1 MRVSV
6 SDELKPRVAFN
17 LDIGANAK
25 TRKPRLGENEETEG
39 GTRLADAG
47 GANLPDQSAPF
58 SSDLGGW
65 TDHVARRLA
74 GATGS
79 PRSGH
84 SESLCVTVQTFG
96 GWRCQPLSRPQADP
110 PGTAGGGGAGGAP
123 LFQLYLTRRA
133 PGLPSGERRPVK
145 AKAHGTFPRGP
156 CRVAGR
162 RMCGACLC
170 RAVPGV

>member
-6 SDELKPRVAFN
+6 SDELEPRVAFN

-58 SSDLGGW
+58 FSNLGGW

-110 PGTAGGGGAGGAP
+110 PGTAGGGGEGGAP

-145 AKAHGTFPRGP
+145 AKAHGTFPCGP

-162 RMCGACLC
+162 KMCGARLC